1 MRDAV
6 TFLPLRVRT
15 MSTAEAP
22 LGSVIA
28 ILTPLRATLRR
39 TDFGAERAEKRRAG
53 LTAGAVLAATTGLAA
68 IAAGREA
75 AAVPAGV
82 AVAVGVAVGVFAAAV
97 LAAAVPLGA
106 AAAGA
111 GLAGSTCVMKIG
123 AGGGGGGTSV
133 TVPVRSIAAAL
144 RFAASELMLSTAVR
158 GPIGAPAVKFTT
170 MVHCEWAAT
179 VPAQV
184 PLIGKSAALGPL
196 TEAPMVIGAPPPL
209 ETTTFLARLGTSERR
224 PAKTTL
230 LSARPM
236 NATGAGG

>member
-1 MRDAV
+1 MRDAL

-68 IAAGREA
+68 IAAGCE
-75 AAVPAGV
+75 AGV

-97 LAAAVPLGA
+97 PAAAVPLGA

-144 RFAASELMLSTAVR
+144 RFAASELMFRTAVR